1 MSGYALIN
9 GLAGLLIVTS
19 QMVILAKTTANSAK
33 FYAIQSLVLVLIFLS
48 LARIQGAEELYLWSL
63 SAFVTKVVLVPC
75 IMFKVFGKLN
85 DQKLGVGNV
94 LPPALSVAL
103 SAAVVIL
110 CFVVV
115 LGVTLPGAAEIKPA
129 LAVSLAHF
137 FLGLT
142 CIVTQRNILKQ
153 VFGYCLMENGS
164 HLTLALL
171 APGAPELVEVGI
183 ATDAIFA
190 VIIMAIL
197 ATKIF
202 RSMQTLDAR
211 QLTTLKG

>member
-1 MSGYALIN
+1 MLGFLLIN

-19 QMVILAKTTANSAK
+19 QMVILSRHPKSTVC
-33 FYAIQSLVLVLIFLS
+33 FYALQSLVLVLIFLA
-48 LARIQGAEELYLWSL
+48 LAKLEGSEELFLWSGT
-63 SAFVTKVVLVPC
+63 AFVTKVVLVPV
-75 IMFKVFGKLN
+75 IMYRVSAKLN
-85 DQKLGVGNV
+85 DEKLGSGAV
-94 LPPALSVAL
+94 LPPALSIAL
-103 SAAVVIL
+103 SAAVVVL

-115 LGVTLPGAAEIKPA
+115 LGVSLPGTADFKPA

-137 FLGLT
+137 FMGLV
-142 CIVTQRNILKQ
+142 CIVAQRNILKQ
-153 VFGYCLMENGS
+153 VFGFCLMENGS

-171 APGAPELVEVGI
+171 AAKAPELVEVGV

-190 VIIMAIL
+190 VVIMAVL

-202 RSMQTLDAR
+202 RTLQTLDVR